1 MSDATAIPQRLE
13 FFYDF
18 SSPYAYL
25 AHEEAQ
31 RFAARLNVPLQ
42 PRPFLLGGLFRT
54 LQSAMVPILEATP
67 QKREVL
73 DRDIHRWAEVREL
86 PLQWPSRFPMNS
98 ILALRV
104 ALQLEG
110 DAHLQ
115 AMSAIF
121 RAYWA
126 DDRDISDAADL
137 AAVLDAAGL
146 DGAALIAGSGA
157 QPVKDALRRNTDDAY
172 HRGAIGAPAFFWGD
186 LHVFGQDRW
195 EILERIVRGW
205 RPSRG

>member
-1 MSDATAIPQRLE
+1 MSDATSGPRQLE
-13 FFYDF
+13 YFYDF

-31 RFAARLNVPLQ
+31 RFAARLGVSLL

-104 ALQLEG
+104 VLQLEG
-110 DAHLQ
+110 EPHLR
-115 AMSAIF
+115 AMAAIF

-126 DDRDISDAADL
+126 EDRDISDAVEL

-146 DGAALIAGSGA
+146 DGNALIAGTGA
-157 QPVKDALRRNTDDAY
+157 QPIKDALRLNTEDAFA
-172 HRGAIGAPAFFWGD
+172 RGAIGAPAFFWGD

-205 RPSRG
+205 RPVHG